1 MTLNNDAK
9 FKKSWLV
16 ISNMATT
23 QKSKNFILMG
33 YFFLKYINFEH
44 KDIKQ
49 RPYGLK
55 NGMMNSVNFL

>member
-49 RPYGLK
+49 
-55 NGMMNSVNFL
+55 